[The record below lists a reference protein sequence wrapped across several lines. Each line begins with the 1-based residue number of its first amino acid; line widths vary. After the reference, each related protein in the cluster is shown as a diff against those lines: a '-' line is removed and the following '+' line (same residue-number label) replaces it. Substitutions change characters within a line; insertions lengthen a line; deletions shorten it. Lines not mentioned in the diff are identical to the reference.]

1 MLQDFHR
8 LGFNR
13 PSRATLSNC
22 ITLFA
27 LITQRWPVH
36 SCSFPRHTPL
46 TPALLCEMDTEYF
59 PEAGAYFPT
68 SERLEEPWGLLS
80 HHYLTQTQTQRY
92 MQAGLILTDVRWTKQ
107 KADVRLQRNHASFSQ
122 SARHESSLRLLILLG
137 AEL

>member
-1 MLQDFHR
+1 MKLVVAGAKVNAYLTEHPDFKMLQFLHR
-8 LGFNR
+8 LESS
-13 PSRATLSNC
+13 PSRSTTSNC

-80 HHYLTQTQTQRY
+80 HHYLTQTQTQHY
-92 MQAGLILTDVRWTKQ
+92 MQAGRSW
-107 KADVRLQRNHASFSQ
+107 F
-122 SARHESSLRLLILLG
+122 
-137 AEL
+137 